1 MLKLFH
7 LPNMR
12 YIGLN
17 MELSDLLM
25 RRQQKKIPKYRR
37 DKHITNMDKISYEI
51 YCNQYESARNYPITE
66 EKQEMLIQLKEL
78 LSTFSERERD
88 LFDYIHNQQLTYA
101 EAAEKMDIKVGTAKS
116 MSQRIRNKID
126 AYFEYGHQI
135 SLF

>member
-25 RRQQKKIPKYRR
+25 RRQQKIPKYRR

-101 EAAEKMDIKVGTAKS
+101 EAAEKWILK
-116 MSQRIRNKID
+116 
-126 AYFEYGHQI
+126 
-135 SLF
+135 

>member
-25 RRQQKKIPKYRR
+25 RRQQKYLNIAEINILQIWIRY
-37 DKHITNMDKISYEI
+37 HTEI
-51 YCNQYESARNYPITE
+51 YCNQYESAHYPITE

-101 EAAEKMDIKVGTAKS
+101 EAAEKWILK
-116 MSQRIRNKID
+116 
-126 AYFEYGHQI
+126 
-135 SLF
+135 

>member
-25 RRQQKKIPKYRR
+25 RRQQKIPKYRR

-78 LSTFSERERD
+78 LSTFSEENVIC
-88 LFDYIHNQQLTYA
+88 LI
-101 EAAEKMDIKVGTAKS
+101 
-116 MSQRIRNKID
+116 
-126 AYFEYGHQI
+126 I
-135 SLF
+135 SIISNLLMQKLLKNGY